1 MGKAQI
7 IDNSTYS
14 GNVHVK
20 AYNKGIL
27 YDDRIFHNTGTVNLC
42 NYIRDCLKGENVIA
56 RRPGY
61 MIPCS
66 WNANEGLIPMFSY
79 GILYTG
85 TENGSDGQPNDSS
98 STYSLKF
105 LIPSAIWL
113 GKQKIEG
120 FKLYS
125 LGEDRSEYASVDIHL
140 DPILLANVTNLSI
153 EWDLKVSFK

>member
-1 MGKAQI
+1 
-7 IDNSTYS
+7 
-14 GNVHVK
+14 
-20 AYNKGIL
+20 
-27 YDDRIFHNTGTVNLC
+27 
-42 NYIRDCLKGENVIA
+42 
-56 RRPGY
+56 
-61 MIPCS
+61 
-66 WNANEGLIPMFSY
+66 MFSY

-105 LIPSAIWL
+105 LIPSAILL

-153 EWDLKVSFK
+153 E